1 MGLAFTLKGF
11 LYATNTLFQCQ
22 KIKWH
27 LYTFYCLFNTLTN
40 GNRIYEIVKMPHFN
54 IHKWFDDNN
63 CIILYGNNNI
73 TITHSFSER
82 RISS

>member
-27 LYTFYCLFNTLTN
+27 LYTFHCHFIALTN
-40 GNRIYEIVKMPHFN
+40 SNRIYETVKMSYS
-54 IHKWFDDNN
+54 IIYDDNN
-63 CIILYGNNNI
+63 CIILYSNDNI
-73 TITHSFSER
+73 TIIHSFSER
-82 RISS
+82 RIFS